1 MSMEENEIEEEGLY
15 EHYRFEID
23 KGQEPLR
30 IDKFITERLAF
41 ASRNKVQQAIESG
54 NVVVNGKAIKANY
67 KIKGKDIIQII
78 LPNPTYDYT
87 VQAEN
92 IPLDI
97 IYEDADVM
105 VINKP
110 VGMVVHPGHGNFT
123 GTLVHALLWHCKDL
137 PQITGDT
144 RPGLVHRIDKN
155 TTGLMVIGKTE
166 HALNFLSKQFFD
178 RTIDREYVALAW
190 GDIVEN
196 KGRIDCNIARN
207 PNNRKL
213 FKAIPDGT
221 SGKNAVTN
229 YEVLKRFGY
238 VTLVKC
244 KLETGRTHQIRVH
257 LKYIGHTLFGDEVYG
272 GHEVLAGTV
281 YTKYKQF
288 ISNCLELMPQ
298 QALHAKSI
306 GFIHPTTKKYMYFEQ
321 EIPDNFLELLAK
333 WENYTRNFEIEKD

>member
-1 MSMEENEIEEEGLY
+1 MTEKDLEIEEEGIF

-23 KGQEPLR
+23 KGQEPIR
-30 IDKFITERLAF
+30 IDKFITEKLAF

-54 NVVVNGKAIKANY
+54 NVVVNGKAIKSNY
-67 KIKGKDIIQII
+67 KLRGKDIIQII

-87 VQAEN
+87 VTPED

-97 IYEDADVM
+97 IYEDEEVM

-110 VGMVVHPGHGNFT
+110 VGMVVHPGHGNAT

-137 PQITGDT
+137 PQITGKT

-155 TTGLMVIGKTE
+155 TTGLMVVGKTE

-178 RTIDREYVALAW
+178 RTIDREYVALSW
-190 GDIVEN
+190 GDIAEN

-213 FKAIPDGT
+213 FKAVPDGT

-321 EIPDNFLELLAK
+321 EIPNNFLDLLAK
-333 WENYTRNFEIEKD
+333 WENYTKHFEIEA

>member
-1 MSMEENEIEEEGLY
+1 MQNTTENEIEEEGLY
-15 EHYRFEID
+15 DHYRFVID
-23 KGQEPLR
+23 KGQEPIR
-30 IDKFITERLAF
+30 IDKYITERLSF

-54 NVVVNGKAIKANY
+54 NVVVNDKAIKANY
-67 KIKGKDIIQII
+67 KIRGNDVIQII
-78 LPNPTYDYT
+78 LPNQVYDYS
-87 VQAEN
+87 VKPEN

-97 IYEDADVM
+97 VYEDQDVI

-110 VGMVVHPGHGNFT
+110 VGMVMHPGHGNFS

-137 PQITGDT
+137 PQITGET

-155 TTGLMVIGKTE
+155 TTGLIVVGKTE
-166 HALNFLSKQFFD
+166 HALNFLSKQFYD
-178 RTIDREYVALAW
+178 RTIDREYLALAW
-190 GDIVEN
+190 GDIEQKN
-196 KGRIDCNIARN
+196 GRIECNIARN
-207 PNNRKL
+207 PNDRRY
-213 FKAIPDGT
+213 FKAIPDGS
-221 SGKNAVTN
+221 SGKHAITN

-257 LKYIGHTLFGDEVYG
+257 LKYIGHTLFGDKSYG
-272 GHEVLAGTV
+272 GHEILAGTV

-288 ISNCLELMPQ
+288 IHNCLELMPH

-321 EIPDNFLELLAK
+321 DIPDNFLNLLAK
-333 WENYTRNFEIEKD
+333 WENYTKNFELE

>member
-1 MSMEENEIEEEGLY
+1 
-15 EHYRFEID
+15 
-23 KGQEPLR
+23 
-30 IDKFITERLAF
+30 
-41 ASRNKVQQAIESG
+41 
-54 NVVVNGKAIKANY
+54 
-67 KIKGKDIIQII
+67 
-78 LPNPTYDYT
+78 
-87 VQAEN
+87 
-92 IPLDI
+92 
-97 IYEDADVM
+97 
-105 VINKP
+105 
-110 VGMVVHPGHGNFT
+110 
-123 GTLVHALLWHCKDL
+123 
-137 PQITGDT
+137 
-144 RPGLVHRIDKN
+144 
-155 TTGLMVIGKTE
+155 VIGKTE

-221 SGKNAVTN
+221 SGKHAVTN

-321 EIPDNFLELLAK
+321 EMPDNFLDLLAK
-333 WENYTRNFEIEKD
+333 WENYTKHFEIE

>member
-1 MSMEENEIEEEGLY
+1 MTEKDLEIEEEGIF

-23 KGQEPLR
+23 KGQEPIR
-30 IDKFITERLAF
+30 IDKFITEKLAF

-54 NVVVNGKAIKANY
+54 NVVVNGKAIKSNY
-67 KIKGKDIIQII
+67 KLRGKDIIQII

-87 VQAEN
+87 VTPED

-97 IYEDADVM
+97 IYEDDEIM

-110 VGMVVHPGHGNFT
+110 VGMVVHPGHGNAT

-137 PQITGDT
+137 PQITGET

-155 TTGLMVIGKTE
+155 TTGLMVVGKTE

-190 GDIVEN
+190 GDIAEN

-213 FKAIPDGT
+213 FKAVPDGT

-229 YEVLKRFGY
+229 YAVLKRFGY

-321 EIPDNFLELLAK
+321 EMPDNFLDLLAK
-333 WENYTRNFEIEKD
+333 WENYTKHFEIE